1 MMRNLSYILI
11 FLLAFGFAGCKGKGT
26 QAQKPVAKKAVA
38 QTPSA
43 ITTTAQ
49 APSAITTTMAAQKG
63 EMKVEKEV
71 YNYDPKGRRDP
82 FTALVDVSKEKPKRK
97 KGLTPIENFDVDEI
111 KLLAIAWDAKQA
123 YAMISLPDKK
133 TYAIKK
139 GMTLGLYGGKV
150 EEIAK
155 TYVLIREQI
164 KDYKGQLKTKDTIL
178 KLRKEGE
185 E

>member
-11 FLLAFGFAGCKGKGT
+11 LLLAFGFAGCKGKDM
-26 QAQKPVAKKAVA
+26 QAQKPVAKKTV
-38 QTPSA
+38 
-43 ITTTAQ
+43 AQ
-49 APSAITTTMAAQKG
+49 APSAVTTTAAIQK
-63 EMKVEKEV
+63 EELKVEKEV
-71 YNYDPKGRRDP
+71 YTYDPKGRRDP

-97 KGLTPIENFDVDEI
+97 KGLTPMENFDVDEI

-123 YAMISLPDKK
+123 YAMIVLPDKK
-133 TYAIKK
+133 TYSIRK

-150 EEIAK
+150 EEITK
-155 TYVLIREQI
+155 EHVLIREQV
-164 KDYKGQLKTKDTIL
+164 KDYKGQVKTKDTIL